1 MSVPE
6 NLKYTKDHEWAL
18 ISADLVTVGITD
30 YAVKELGDIVYVE
43 LPSVGNT
50 AIKGNSI
57 GTIEAVKTVA
67 DIYSPVSGE
76 IVEVN
81 QALTDQSEL
90 INQDPYG
97 AGWIA
102 KIKLSNAAE
111 TAELLNPADYQKL
124 IGQ

>member
-50 AIKGNSI
+50 AIKGNPI

>member
-50 AIKGNSI
+50 AIKGNPI

-81 QALTDQSEL
+81 QALTDQAEL

-111 TAELLNPADYQKL
+111 TAELLNPVNYQKL

>member
-81 QALTDQSEL
+81 QGLTDQSEL

>member
-1 MSVPE
+1 MSIPE
-6 NLKYTKDHEWAL
+6 NLKYTKDHEWTM
-18 ISADLVTVGITD
+18 ISADLATVGITD
-30 YAVKELGDIVYVE
+30 YAVKELGDIIYVE
-43 LPSVGNT
+43 LPSVGNA

-81 QALTDQSEL
+81 QALTDRAEL

-97 AGWIA
+97 GGWIA
-102 KIKLSNAAE
+102 KIKISNAAE
-111 TAELLNPADYQKL
+111 TEELLSPADYRKL

>member
-43 LPSVGNT
+43 LPSVGNA

-81 QALTDQSEL
+81 QALTDQAEL

-111 TAELLNPADYQKL
+111 TAELLNPVNYQKL

>member
-81 QALTDQSEL
+81 QALTDQAEL

>member
-50 AIKGNSI
+50 AIKGNPI

-81 QALTDQSEL
+81 QALTDQAEL
-90 INQDPYG
+90 INRDPYG

>member
-1 MSVPE
+1 MSIPE

-81 QALTDQSEL
+81 QGLTDQSEL